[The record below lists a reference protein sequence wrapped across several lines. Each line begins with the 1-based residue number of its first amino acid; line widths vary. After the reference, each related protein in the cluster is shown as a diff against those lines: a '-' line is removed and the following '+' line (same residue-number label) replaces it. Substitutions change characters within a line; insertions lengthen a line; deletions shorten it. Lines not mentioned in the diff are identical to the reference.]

1 MDRREFR
8 LKRREIGNPAPPPF
22 SLFPRFGITKCI
34 RARLFG
40 VEALVKDTDPT
51 PLIGQEHAFGDEDG
65 GTPGANDELRGTC
78 VFSIGPLT

>member
-22 SLFPRFGITKCI
+22 SLFPRFGITKFI

-40 VEALVKDTDPT
+40 VEALVKDTDLT
-51 PLIGQEHAFGDEDG
+51 PLIGKEHAFGDEDG
-65 GTPGANDELRGTC
+65 RTFGRMMNCATRAFFRLAP
-78 VFSIGPLT
+78 

>member
-1 MDRREFR
+1 MDCREFR

-65 GTPGANDELRGTC
+65 GTPGRMMNCAARAFFRLA
-78 VFSIGPLT
+78 P

>member
-22 SLFPRFGITKCI
+22 SLFGRFGITELVQ
-34 RARLFG
+34 ARLFG
-40 VEALVKDTDPT
+40 VETLVKDTDPT

-65 GTPGANDELRGTC
+65 GTLGRMMNCAARAFFRLAP
-78 VFSIGPLT
+78 